1 MLFTIWAWFGT
12 MLYTRLSDRMFR
24 RIILVLRLV
33 SGVLLVSFTL

>member
-12 MLYTRLSDRMFR
+12 TLYTRLSDRMFR
-24 RIILVLRLV
+24 RIILALRLV